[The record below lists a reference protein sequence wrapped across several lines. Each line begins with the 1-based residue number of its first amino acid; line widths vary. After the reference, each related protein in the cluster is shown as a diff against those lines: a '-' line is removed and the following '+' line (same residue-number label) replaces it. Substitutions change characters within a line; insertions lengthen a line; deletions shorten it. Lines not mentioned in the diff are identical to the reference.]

1 MNVEEFLTENVELDV
16 QKAVVESL
24 AADKAAQDEQIEK
37 LKAEK
42 QELQATFDKLQCEI
56 ADLKNQVQCLKNEL
70 GEMGEALAKN
80 TENTTVTTTVS
91 LLDRSLELADRF
103 EGETRDHVLEVICE
117 ARDAAEKEGR
127 LRRSQ
132 VLESI
137 LVANEPSG
145 ELKKRRQA
153 LLKLFAENQNL
164 INGQVINELDNLE
177 ITYKVGEKYLLVD
190 EIIKRAF

>member
-42 QELQATFDKLQCEI
+42 KELQATFDKLQCEI

-70 GEMGEALAKN
+70 GTLGEALVKN
-80 TENTTVTTTVS
+80 TESTTVSNAVS

-103 EGETRDHVLEVICE
+103 EGETRDHVLEVIRE
-117 ARDAAEKEGR
+117 ARDTAEKEGR

-145 ELKKRRQA
+145 ELKNRRQA
-153 LLKLFAENQNL
+153 LQKLFAENQNL
-164 INGQVINELDNLE
+164 INGQVINELDKLE

-190 EIIKRAF
+190 EIIKRVF

>member
-80 TENTTVTTTVS
+80 TESTTVTTTVS

-103 EGETRDHVLEVICE
+103 EGETRDHVLEVIRE